1 MTRNALGSIA
11 LQTMICHLSF
21 HQHYLPTAGKIIM
34 NFIYNVPLPVLKTSS
49 KLQNNDDLTTGDT
62 CQRKLS
68 GKIKEAVIEHKSL
81 STENSHVTSFQ
92 LDSLYLENLRA
103 RNCLCSL

>member
-49 KLQNNDDLTTGDT
+49 KLQNNDDLTT
-62 CQRKLS
+62 
-68 GKIKEAVIEHKSL
+68 
-81 STENSHVTSFQ
+81 VTIGRIPV
-92 LDSLYLENLRA
+92 DGNYRVK
-103 RNCLCSL
+103 